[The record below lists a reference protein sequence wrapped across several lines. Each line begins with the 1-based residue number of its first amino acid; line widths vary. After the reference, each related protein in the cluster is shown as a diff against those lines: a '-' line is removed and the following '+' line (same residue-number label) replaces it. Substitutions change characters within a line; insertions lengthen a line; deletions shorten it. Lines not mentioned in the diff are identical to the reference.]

1 MMINSLK
8 RADKKDT
15 VGFVTTH
22 KNEGAVSEN
31 TYTYIMCNFF
41 ILAAF
46 VDIRFLTRSSNVIA
60 VADGLYRK

>member
-22 KNEGAVSEN
+22 KNEGAISEN
-31 TYTYIMCNFF
+31 TYTSIMCNIF

-46 VDIRFLTRSSNVIA
+46 VDIRF
-60 VADGLYRK
+60 